1 MGNKI
6 DQLYF
11 KTFDQIKDEKFDY
24 IVIGGGAYGTSFSH
38 RMLELAP
45 QARILILEKGDYLI
59 PEHIQNLP
67 STYIKLNST
76 TGVRPWVFEGPKNLN
91 FMPQI
96 PFVGGRALY
105 WNAWVPQPDSTELID
120 WPEEA
125 IDDLRDEWYD
135 AGEFIG
141 RRYSLAT
148 PGNQNQTLGELMR
161 NRLFAGLKDI
171 DGVTPQGN
179 PFNLDSPMAVGHDQP
194 VEGFAKFSPI
204 PTLIQD
210 VQLYPNNLSVA
221 VSSEVLSLV
230 ADGNTI
236 TSIETVAGCLPCNG
250 AKVILACN
258 TLEAGFLLARSF
270 PENPLFGKNLCGH
283 IRSFL
288 AVRIPAQA
296 VPALTN
302 GLQVTG
308 YYVPGKSPD
317 GRLFHT
323 HVSVVH
329 NPHPKS
335 SLEVL
340 YRVLPDASTVEALAT
355 YQDPNYVV
363 IMLHTMGEILGTR
376 SAESPNYVGF
386 KDGNNLVHMEMQASD
401 EVFWS
406 FMDQVCYQAVNVLTA
421 NAPIEY
427 ENTNAEG
434 MPVWQSIPPQSIRNS
449 GMVHEAGTLWM
460 GTDPTT
466 SVTDTSGKMH
476 AYDNVFA
483 LGSMTFPRPGS
494 FNPTL
499 TGIAQAFALAKHL
512 AT

>member
-11 KTFDQIKDEKFDY
+11 KTFDQIKNEKYDY

-38 RMLELAP
+38 RMLEQKP
-45 QARILILEKGDYLI
+45 DARILILEKGDYLI
-59 PEHIQNLP
+59 PDHIQNLP
-67 STYIKLNST
+67 PAYIDLNTT
-76 TGVRPWVFEGPKNLN
+76 TGVRPWVFEGPNNLN

-120 WPEEA
+120 WPEKA
-125 IDDLRDEWYD
+125 IANLRDEWY
-135 AGEFIG
+135 ASGEFIG

-148 PGNQNQTLGELMR
+148 PGNDNLSLANLMR
-161 NRLFAGLKDI
+161 DRLFSGLKDI

-179 PFNLDSPMAVGHDQP
+179 PFNLDSPMAIGHGQP
-194 VEGFAKFSPI
+194 AEGFAKFSPI
-204 PTLIQD
+204 PTLIES
-210 VQLYPNNLSVA
+210 VQRFPNLAVS
-221 VSSEVLSLV
+221 VSSEVVRLI
-230 ADGNTI
+230 ADGRTV
-236 TSIETVAGCLPCNG
+236 TSIETVAGTLDCKG
-250 AKVILACN
+250 ANVILACN
-258 TLEAGFLLARSF
+258 TLEAGFILSRSF
-270 PENPLFGKNLCGH
+270 PSNPLYGKNLCGH

-288 AVRIPAQA
+288 PVRIPAQD
-296 VPALTN
+296 VPALTD

-308 YYVPGKSPD
+308 YYVPGESPD
-317 GRLFHT
+317 GRLFHV

-329 NPHPKS
+329 NPHPS
-335 SLEVL
+335 DSLEVL
-340 YRVLPDASTVEALAT
+340 YKVLPDASTPEAVET

-376 SAESPNYVGF
+376 SADSPNYVGLTTQ
-386 KDGNNLVHMEMQASD
+386 GENLVHMTMQPSD
-401 EVFWS
+401 EKFWS
-406 FMDQVCYQAVNVLTA
+406 FMDQVSYQTINVLAA
-421 NAPIEY
+421 NAPVEY
-427 ENTNAEG
+427 QHTTDDG
-434 MPVWQSIPPQSIRNS
+434 KIVWKSVPPKSIRNS

-460 GTDPTT
+460 GTDPSS

-476 AYDNVFA
+476 NFDNVFA

-499 TGIAQAFALAKHL
+499 TGIAQAFALAKYI
-512 AT
+512 AK